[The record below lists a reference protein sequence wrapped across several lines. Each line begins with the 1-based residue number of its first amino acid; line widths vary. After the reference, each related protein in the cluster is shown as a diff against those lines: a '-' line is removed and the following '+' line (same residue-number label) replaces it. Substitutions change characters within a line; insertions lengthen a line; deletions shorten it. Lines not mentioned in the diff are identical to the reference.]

1 VDSSVGRVRDGRL
14 SVLRRTHILGRLPS
28 QPATRADT
36 AAGDGADG
44 KHGHD
49 DNHDHQCGTG
59 DPPTN
64 RRFLFLQLL
73 IVRVRAAVALAVRG
87 LPMRGL
93 SSCLAVGLAALTVA
107 LAALRCSPGA
117 NETL

>member
-1 VDSSVGRVRDGRL
+1 MRDGSL
-14 SVLRRTHILGRLPS
+14 SILRRTHILGRLPS
-28 QPATRADT
+28 QPTTRGDT
-36 AAGDGADG
+36 DPDG

-49 DNHDHQCGTG
+49 DNNDHKCGTG

-64 RRFLFLQLL
+64 MRLLLPPPL
-73 IVRVRAAVALAVRG
+73 IVRVRAAVALAERG
-87 LPMRGL
+87 LAMRGL
-93 SSCLAVGLAALTVA
+93 SGCLALGLAALPVA

>member
-1 VDSSVGRVRDGRL
+1 MDSSVGRVRDGRL

-44 KHGHD
+44 EHGHD

-73 IVRVRAAVALAVRG
+73 IVRVRAAVALAE
-87 LPMRGL
+87 RGL
-93 SSCLAVGLAALTVA
+93 SSCLAVGLAALTVG
-107 LAALRCSPGA
+107 LPALRYSPGA

>member
-1 VDSSVGRVRDGRL
+1 MDSSVGRVREGRL
-14 SVLRRTHILGRLPS
+14 RTCGVRTHIPGRLPS
-28 QPATRADT
+28 QPTTRGDT
-36 AAGDGADG
+36 DADG
-44 KHGHD
+44 EHGHD

-73 IVRVRAAVALAVRG
+73 IVRVRAAVALAERG
-87 LPMRGL
+87 LAMRGL